1 MSPPAEGIRMSA
13 THATSVPALGIAA
26 GAKYVPAARLHLSDW
41 ARKVGPRAQ
50 RLLPAMTRNGLA
62 HYHVAP
68 DMDIEALSIAGVQRL
83 LETSGRRAQDID
95 LVIFC
100 HTVTT
105 GMMAAP
111 ASIPALL
118 KKHFAMPR
126 ALCHSV
132 SQQSCASVMCALR
145 LLRTLMWRHPALHNV
160 LVVSTDK
167 VYGERYRNVSDYAI
181 QSDGSMALWISR
193 DWPLNRIGHMS
204 YSVDACYHKGGE
216 KGPVLGQRFAL
227 NYPLLARRMIA
238 EVMERSGWTTQ
249 DVDAVLPMNANLS
262 AFSRVMELLQ
272 LPLDKLHSENIGV
285 VGHMFSCDPFLNFL
299 DRFAQPARVHS
310 GNAILFASAST
321 GVFTAV
327 GIASSWT
334 GRPVDA
340 PTFPTRR
347 PIHLPGERADAP
359 GPEPAR
365 SDVPP
370 PTSPCVPSGVTS

>member
-1 MSPPAEGIRMSA
+1 MKAPTPAAG
-13 THATSVPALGIAA
+13 VPALGIAA

-41 ARKVGPRAQ
+41 VRKAGPHAQ

-68 DMDIEALSIAGVQRL
+68 DMDIEALSIAAVQRL

-111 ASIPALL
+111 ASMPALL
-118 KKHFAMPR
+118 KKHFAMQR

-160 LVVSTDK
+160 LLVSTDK

-181 QSDGSMALWISR
+181 QSDGSMALWLSR
-193 DWPLNRIGHMS
+193 DWPLNRIGPMS
-204 YSVDACYHKGGE
+204 YSVDPCYHKGGE
-216 KGPVLGQRFAL
+216 KGPVLGRRFAL

-238 EVMERSGWTTQ
+238 EVMERSGWSVQ

-262 AFSRVMELLQ
+262 AFSRVMEMLQ

-327 GIASSWT
+327 GIDRSWT
-334 GRPVDA
+334 GPPVEAPMFPSHDRTRPSA
-340 PTFPTRR
+340 R
-347 PIHLPGERADAP
+347 RADAP
-359 GPEPAR
+359 GPEPEPACSDSSPR
-365 SDVPP
+365 SPL
-370 PTSPCVPSGVTS
+370 TVPSGVTS

>member
-1 MSPPAEGIRMSA
+1 MKAPTPAAG
-13 THATSVPALGIAA
+13 VPALGIAA

-41 ARKVGPRAQ
+41 VRKAGPHAQ

-68 DMDIEALSIAGVQRL
+68 DMDIEALSIAAVQRL

-111 ASIPALL
+111 ASMPALL
-118 KKHFAMPR
+118 KKHFAMQR

-160 LVVSTDK
+160 LLVSTDK

-181 QSDGSMALWISR
+181 QSDGSMALWLSR
-193 DWPLNRIGHMS
+193 DWPLNRIGPMS
-204 YSVDACYHKGGE
+204 YSVDPSYHKGGE

-238 EVMERSGWTTQ
+238 EVMERSGWSVQ

-262 AFSRVMELLQ
+262 AFSRVMEMLQ

-321 GVFTAV
+321 GVFSAV
-327 GIASSWT
+327 GIDRSWT

-340 PTFPTRR
+340 PTFPAHGGAR
-347 PIHLPGERADAP
+347 PPARRADAP
-359 GPEPAR
+359 GPEPAGSDSFPR
-365 SDVPP
+365 SPL
-370 PTSPCVPSGVTS
+370 TVPSGVTS